1 MPGIDRSVLSFTRR
15 LGAVAVLSLIAAGCV
30 ASGAAPS
37 APSGSGAPGS
47 SATPP
52 GSPPVSGFYLR
63 AWQTQAL
70 APQYTFGWLPI
81 VTVADG
87 RYIDGR
93 VAIPMIYPGPIYVGL
108 SARTISPAG
117 IEAIVAEARADGL
130 LGGESDFSGNP
141 APGSILAHIRL
152 VVDGVT
158 YDLTG
163 QLPTDATVVATSPG
177 TAGAFSAFWNRI
189 GTVDTWLAADLGGS
203 EPYSPADLA
212 VLVTPPTDA
221 ASGIVPNKVT
231 WPLSSTFAAFGAPF
245 GGSVYRCAVVSGS
258 DLAKLLPL
266 VQSANA
272 LTRFVDSTGATVSLQ
287 VRALLPGESS
297 PCG

>member
-1 MPGIDRSVLSFTRR
+1 VT
-15 LGAVAVLSLIAAGCV
+15 
-30 ASGAAPS
+30 
-37 APSGSGAPGS
+37 
-47 SATPP
+47 
-52 GSPPVSGFYLR
+52 GFYLQ

-70 APQYTFGWLPI
+70 APQYTFGWLPP
-81 VTVADG
+81 VTVAG
-87 RYIDGR
+87 GQYIDGR

-117 IEAIVAEARADGL
+117 IAAIVAEARTDGL

-141 APGSILAHIRL
+141 APGSILAHVRL

-163 QLPTDATVVATSPG
+163 QLPTNATVVATSPG
-177 TAGAFSAFWNRI
+177 TAVAFAAFWNRI
-189 GTVDTWLAADLGGS
+189 GTIDTWLAADLGES

-212 VLVTPPTDA
+212 VLVTPPADA
-221 ASGIVPNKVT
+221 ASGIVPNQVP
-231 WPLSSTFAAFGAPF
+231 WPLASTFAAFGTPF
-245 GGSVYRCAVVSGS
+245 GGSVYRCAVVWGS
-258 DLAKLLPL
+258 DLAKLLPV

-287 VRALLPGESS
+287 VRALMPGESS